1 MQIQPIKS
9 SPSFGIYI
17 KTIKKPYGKVD
28 IGAYKGY
35 SIEIY
40 TAYDKEL
47 IRHKLYYVKDKTGK
61 WLKSRLDFYI
71 NGKKTSTARADNVDK
86 NFSISG

>member
-1 MQIQPIKS
+1 MLIQPIQKNN
-9 SPSFGIYI
+9 PTFGVYL

-28 IGAYKGY
+28 IGIYKGH

-40 TAYDKEL
+40 TAYDKMS

-71 NGKKTSTARADNVDK
+71 NGKKTSTARADNVIK
-86 NFSISG
+86 NS